1 MCSSNK
7 EIYKS
12 YIVNFT
18 CAVTPNAH
26 LDRIVGE
33 FIISFKKIY
42 STKRFTLTFISENF
56 KTLKSKEIKR
66 LTLKLKINWR
76 FIL

>member
-26 LDRIVGE
+26 FELLPTESQESLLLALR
-33 FIISFKKIY
+33 
-42 STKRFTLTFISENF
+42 
-56 KTLKSKEIKR
+56 
-66 LTLKLKINWR
+66 R
-76 FIL
+76 FIARKGLLRHL